1 MGFDREKEK
10 KGEDRLKRWCNEEM
24 LSEELIFSAV
34 KGSNNSVTEVFG
46 DTAMGEAVK
55 KKIV

>member
-10 KGEDRLKRWCNEEM
+10 EGEERLKIWYNEEM
-24 LSEELIFSAV
+24 LSEEMIVSAV

-46 DTAMGEAVK
+46 DTTMGEAVEE
-55 KKIV
+55 KIV